1 VVYGF
6 LERSNVGLP
15 MSMTI
20 ELTSLTLNKIPL
32 TKENVKNARR
42 DVGIYV
48 FWDEN
53 QKPLYVGKSTNLHNR
68 LESYLRNDLETK
80 TRTMIALARYFS
92 TIAVT
97 SEIESLLLEAKLVKE
112 NQPKYNI
119 QLKDDKT
126 PLYIK
131 ITKDEFPKVVTA
143 RKADILEGDTAIYFG
158 PFPSSSTVKMILR
171 LLRRIFP
178 YANHAPTNRP
188 CLYSQLGLCKPC
200 PSSIVHIEDPRVFNQ
215 MKREYRKNISYI
227 KLVLSGRMKRVR
239 KTLEKR
245 MNDYAKIEAFEEA
258 KKVRE
263 LLEKFDYITQPVNPA
278 HYFLKNPN
286 LVSDIRNTE
295 TREIVHLI
303 KPHMLID
310 HPIRRIECFDIAHLS
325 GTHPTASM
333 VTFIDGESDKTL
345 YRHFKIKQKKG
356 NDDYASLAE
365 VAKRRKY
372 HLEDWGRPDLIIVDG
387 GKGQLGVFMNVLGDT
402 KIPIVGLAKRFET
415 LVIPSTNSFG
425 ENTTVEVRIPEGPAL
440 NLAQR
445 IRNEAHR
452 FARRLHHM
460 QIHREL
466 LKKE

>member
-1 VVYGF
+1 MN
-6 LERSNVGLP
+6 NV
-15 MSMTI
+15 
-20 ELTSLTLNKIPL
+20 ELTSLSLTKIPL
-32 TKENVKNARR
+32 TKENVKKARR

-48 FWDEN
+48 FWDSE
-53 QKPLYVGKSTNLHNR
+53 QMPLYVGKSTNLHNR
-68 LESYLRNDLETK
+68 LESYLRNDLGTK
-80 TRTMIALARYFS
+80 TRAMIGLARFFS
-92 TIAVT
+92 TISVT

-119 QLKDDKT
+119 ELKDDKT

-131 ITKDEFPKVVTA
+131 ITNEEFPRVVTA
-143 RKADILEGDTAIYFG
+143 RKADILEKDTATYFG

-178 YANHAPTNRP
+178 YANHIPTKRP
-188 CLYSQLGLCKPC
+188 CLYSQLGLCRPC
-200 PSSIVHIEDPRVFNQ
+200 PSTIIHTSDPELSKEAKHQ
-215 MKREYRKNISYI
+215 YRKNISYI

-245 MNDYAKIEAFEEA
+245 MTDYAKKEEFEEA
-258 KKVRE
+258 KKIRE
-263 LLEKFDYITQPVNPA
+263 LLEKFDYITQPINPA
-278 HYFLKNPN
+278 HYFLRNPN
-286 LVSDIRNTE
+286 LVSDLRREEIRT
-295 TREIVHLI
+295 TIHLL
-303 KPHMLID
+303 KPHMHIEED
-310 HPIRRIECFDIAHLS
+310 IRRIECFDIAHLS

-333 VTFIDGESDKTL
+333 VTFCDGEADKTL

-356 NDDYASLAE
+356 NDDYASLTE

-387 GKGQLGVFMNVLGDT
+387 GKGQLGVFMKVFNDT
-402 KIPIVGLAKRFET
+402 KIPIIGLAKRFET
-415 LVIPSTNSFG
+415 FVIPSINSFG
-425 ENTTVEVRIPEGPAL
+425 EDSTVEVRIPEGPVL
-440 NLAQR
+440 HLAQR

-466 LKKE
+466 TKEV

>member
-1 VVYGF
+1 LCGF
-6 LERSNVGLP
+6 LEKSKVALP
-15 MSMTI
+15 MSDTI
-20 ELTSLTLNKIPL
+20 ELTSLSLTKIPL
-32 TKENVKNARR
+32 TRENVKNARR

-48 FWDEN
+48 FWDEDK
-53 QKPLYVGKSTNLHNR
+53 KPLYVGKSTNLHNR
-68 LESYLRNDLETK
+68 LESYLRSDLETK
-80 TRTMIALARYFS
+80 TRAMISLARFFS
-92 TIAVT
+92 TISVT

-119 QLKDDKT
+119 ELKDDKT

-131 ITKDEFPKVVTA
+131 ITKDEFPRVITA
-143 RKADILEGDTAIYFG
+143 RKADILENDTAIYFG
-158 PFPSSSTVKMILR
+158 PFPSSSTVKMIMR

-178 YANHAPTNRP
+178 YANHTPTNRP
-188 CLYSQLGLCKPC
+188 CLYSQLGLCNPC
-200 PSSIVHIEDPRVFNQ
+200 PSTITHIEDQELFNH
-215 MKREYRKNISYI
+215 MKRIYRKNISYI
-227 KLVLSGRMKRVR
+227 KLVLSGRMKNVR

-245 MNDYAKIEAFEEA
+245 MNEYSKREEFEEA
-258 KKVRE
+258 KKIRE

-278 HYFLKNPN
+278 HYFMKNPN
-286 LVSDIRNTE
+286 LVSDIRTTE
-295 TREIVHLI
+295 IQTIVHLI
-303 KPHMLID
+303 KPHM
-310 HPIRRIECFDIAHLS
+310 PMENPVRRIECFDIAHLS

-333 VTFIDGESDKTL
+333 VTFVDGESDKTL

-356 NDDYASLAE
+356 NDDYASLTE
-365 VAKRRKY
+365 VAKRRKF

-387 GKGQLGVFMNVLGDT
+387 GKGQLGVFMKILGDT

-415 LVIPSTNSFG
+415 FVIPSMNSFG
-425 ENTTVEVRIPEGPAL
+425 ENSTVEVRIPEGPAL

-466 LKKE
+466 LQK